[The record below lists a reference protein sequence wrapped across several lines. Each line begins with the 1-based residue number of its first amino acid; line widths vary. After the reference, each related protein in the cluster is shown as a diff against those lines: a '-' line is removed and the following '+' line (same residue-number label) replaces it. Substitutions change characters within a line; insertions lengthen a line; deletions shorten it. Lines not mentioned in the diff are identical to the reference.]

1 MRIFN
6 KVYIVV
12 LRFCSSLGIVM
23 DGDNGLNI
31 RNWGYYEPATS
42 FKSHL
47 GLQLMSTMPEKPMF
61 GGRNAAVLSGANGA
75 FHNHHHRDIGMP
87 QAATYPMEYMRDA
100 WISSQRDKY
109 MHMIPTNPSYGGIPE
124 TSTAHHIQMIPPPEL
139 SKEESPIDE
148 AVAPVAE
155 KVKGTGKKRQGPKL
169 PKSPKA
175 KKPKRGPR
183 LPKDE
188 NAASVLRARVPKK
201 TAEIVINGID
211 MDISSIPIP
220 VCSCTGAPQ
229 QCYRWGSGGWQSAC
243 CRTGMSMYPLP
254 MSTKRRGARIAGRK
268 MSIGAFKKVLEK
280 LAAEGYNFS
289 NPIDLKTYWA
299 KHGTNKFVTI
309 R

>member
-1 MRIFN
+1 
-6 KVYIVV
+6 
-12 LRFCSSLGIVM
+12 M
-23 DGDNGLNI
+23 DGDNSLNI
-31 RNWGYYEPATS
+31 RNWGYYEPTTS
-42 FKSHL
+42 LKNHL
-47 GLQLMSTMPEKPMF
+47 GLQLMSSLPEKPLL
-61 GGRNAAVLSGANGA
+61 GVRNAAILSGASGA
-75 FHNHHHRDIGMP
+75 FHPRDMGMP
-87 QAATYPMEYMRDA
+87 QVTYPMDYTRNP
-100 WISSQRDKY
+100 WIYHQRDKFVN
-109 MHMIPTNPSYGGIPE
+109 MIPTNLTYASAMPE
-124 TSTAHHIQMIPPPEL
+124 TSSAHHLQMIQPPDF
-139 SKEESPIDE
+139 SKEERPMPPTPPPPLPP
-148 AVAPVAE
+148 PVEETPAE
-155 KVKGTGKKRQGPKL
+155 KTNGSNKKRQGPKA

-183 LPKDE
+183 APKDE
-188 NAASVLRARVPKK
+188 NNPSVQRARTAKK
-201 TAEIVINGID
+201 TTEIVINGID

-243 CRTGMSMYPLP
+243 CTTGMSVYPLP

-289 NPIDLKTYWA
+289 NQIDLRTYWA